1 MSQKARKKK
10 AKVKKVTFKDKQW
23 FTVLAPKSFNN
34 KPLGEIIGMEST
46 IMDRTLE
53 ILLFDITDKY
63 EDINLKLKFKVVDV
77 NSESKQCQSIYW
89 GHQYTNDY
97 IRSLVSRG
105 SSKIQTILNLT
116 TKDDFVYRITALCG
130 TIRRARSSQQIL
142 IRKIMDDILRKFA
155 RTLTHEKF
163 ITGIIYHEFENQI
176 TRVAKT
182 IYPVSTCV
190 IIKSKVIAIPE
201 GGEDKKVI
209 SKEEDFEIVEVEVKR
224 SRKSEIKRTERIN
237 VKKTIQAKPEEKET
251 SEEELEDE
259 TEENLEEEISD

>member
-23 FTVLAPKSFNN
+23 YTILAPKSFNF

-77 NSESKQCQSIYW
+77 NSESNQCQSIYW

-116 TKDDFVYRITALCG
+116 TKDEFVYRVTALCT

-142 IRKIMDDILRKFA
+142 IRKIMDDILKKFA

-182 IYPVSTCV
+182 IYPVSSCV
-190 IIKSKVIAIPE
+190 IIKSKVISIPE
-201 GGEDKKVI
+201 GGEDKKII
-209 SKEEDFEIVEVEVKR
+209 SKDDEFEIVEVDVKR

-237 VKKTIQAKPEEKET
+237 VKKTVQAKTADEAP
-251 SEEELEDE
+251 EEELEDKK
-259 TEENLEEEISD
+259 EESLEEETSD